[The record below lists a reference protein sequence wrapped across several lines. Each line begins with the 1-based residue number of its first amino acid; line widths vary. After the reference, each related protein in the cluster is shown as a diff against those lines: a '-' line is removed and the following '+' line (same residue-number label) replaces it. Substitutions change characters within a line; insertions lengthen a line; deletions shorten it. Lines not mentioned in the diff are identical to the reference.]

1 MVRVLGRANSI
12 NVQKVMWLAA
22 EIGLDV
28 ERVDVGGAFGGNDT
42 ADYLAKNPKGRV
54 TVLADG
60 DYLLPIV
67 EESGGEFAIVGDPVY
82 IGGGVGMGIRE
93 TDGDLK
99 AAMDAAIAE
108 MKASGELNALITEWF
123 GPEGAVY

>member
-1 MVRVLGRANSI
+1 MCARPHNFLRVSLFDRARSG
-12 NVQKVMWLAA
+12 
-22 EIGLDV
+22 E
-28 ERVDVGGAFGGNDT
+28 
-42 ADYLAKNPKGRV
+42 ADA
-54 TVLADG
+54 VLADG